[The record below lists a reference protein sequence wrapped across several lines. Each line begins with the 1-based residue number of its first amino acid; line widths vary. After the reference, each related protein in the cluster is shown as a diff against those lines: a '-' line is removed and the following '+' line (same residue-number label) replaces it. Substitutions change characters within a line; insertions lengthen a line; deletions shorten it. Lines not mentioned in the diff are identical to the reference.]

1 MTDLLIDVGNSFVK
15 TAIWEEG
22 KVCSL
27 FKLSTLTFLKHP
39 ELLTEK
45 LKNFHWERVGI
56 SSVVKEATNILKR
69 LFPDAV
75 FVSADLKLP
84 IKIEYDNPRGLGAD
98 RIANACGGLEFGRSF
113 AIVSVGTA
121 VVVDLVENQTFKGGV
136 IFPGLKI
143 MAETLSLKTSQLP
156 KINEIKKIQIPGRS
170 TRECIESG
178 ILLAVVGGI
187 KEALNT
193 YNIDTVLM
201 TGGNSSILKTFIKNS
216 VIVSDLTFKGIKKIL
231 DKS

>member
-1 MTDLLIDVGNSFVK
+1 MADLLIDVGNSFVK
-15 TAIWEEG
+15 AAIWEKG

-39 ELLTEK
+39 ELLIEK

-56 SSVVKEATNILKR
+56 SSVVKEATDILRK

-75 FVSADLKLP
+75 FVSADLELP
-84 IKIEYDNPRGLGAD
+84 IKIEYDTPRTLGAD
-98 RIANACGGLEFGRSF
+98 RIANACGGLEFERSF

-121 VVVDLVENQTFKGGV
+121 VVVDLVENQTFKGGI
-136 IFPGLKI
+136 IFPGLEI

-156 KINEIKKIQIPGRS
+156 KINEIKEIQIPGKS
-170 TRECIESG
+170 TKECIESG
-178 ILLAVVGGI
+178 IFLAVVGGI

-193 YNIDTVLM
+193 YNMDTVLI
-201 TGGNSSILKTFIKNS
+201 TGGNSNILKTFIKNS
-216 VIVSDLTFKGIKKIL
+216 IIVSDLTFKGIKKIL
-231 DKS
+231 DEN